1 MIIDYG
7 YKMKLLNNMK
17 IFFKVLI
24 IIFILQSW
32 VKGDDIK
39 DFQIDGISVGD
50 TLLKYMTEDE
60 ILIEKKKRENYYSYL
75 GDPIFYEVYS
85 FGKSSQ
91 YDYISFF
98 LKSNDKNFIIQAIYG
113 VKLYEKDIVECYKK
127 QNEII
132 VELENLFKN
141 LKKYSQE
148 LPLGQDTSGK
158 SIMKRTYYNFENQ
171 DVIAVECYDWH
182 ESMQKGNPPNPD
194 ILSLSINTKE
204 LFSWIN

>member
-1 MIIDYG
+1 MRI
-7 YKMKLLNNMK
+7 LLT
-17 IFFKVLI
+17 ILI
-24 IIFILQSW
+24 LNFCFQSLT
-32 VKGDDIK
+32 KADDIK

-98 LKSNDKNFIIQAIYG
+98 LKSNDRNFIIQAIYG
-113 VKLYEKDIVECYKK
+113 VKLYEKDIGKCYKK

-148 LPLGQDTSGK
+148 APLGQDTSGN
-158 SIMKRTYYNFENQ
+158 SIMRRIYYSFENQ
-171 DVIAVECYDWH
+171 DIIAVECYDWH
-182 ESMQKGNPPNPD
+182 ESMQKGSPPNPD
-194 ILSLSINTKE
+194 SLSLSINTKE
-204 LFSWIN
+204 LFYWIN

>member
-1 MIIDYG
+1 
-7 YKMKLLNNMK
+7 MK
-17 IFFKVLI
+17 ILLTILI
-24 IIFILQSW
+24 LNFCFQSLT
-32 VKGDDIK
+32 KADDIK

-50 TLLKYMTEDE
+50 TLIKYMTEDE

-98 LKSNDKNFIIQAIYG
+98 LKSNDRNFIIQAIYG
-113 VKLYEKDIVECYKK
+113 VKLYENDISKCYKK

-132 VELENLFKN
+132 AELENLFKN
-141 LKKYSQE
+141 LKKYSEE
-148 LPLGQDTSGK
+148 LPLGQDTSGN
-158 SIMKRTYYNFENQ
+158 SIIKRTYYSFENQ
-171 DVIAVECYDWH
+171 DIIAVECYDWH
-182 ESMQKGNPPNPD
+182 ESMQKSNPSNPD